1 MKFGKDKSAVA
12 APVETLETR
21 HRKFRIGNMVL
32 PYVMVAPVFILLGY
46 FCFYP
51 IIAMIV
57 RSFHTDTILATQ
69 TPEFCGF
76 YNYYRL
82 FFIELNFWPAFK
94 NTIIY
99 TVGIV
104 TSVVFI
110 AVVFAVWM
118 QKSTFINN
126 IAHRM
131 MFLPH
136 LCSGVTIA
144 MIWSWL
150 FDEKGMF
157 NLVLG
162 WFDIGPFRWL
172 NDSTTSLLSI
182 MIVNFWKGV
191 GYYALI
197 MLSAVK
203 SIPTELLEAAELDNS
218 GKIRTFFKITLP
230 MLSPQIFFLVITIT
244 MNSFKVFDSVR
255 LMTGGGPNGSS
266 DVLVYYIY
274 RLAMGTDNSKPAL
287 AAAAGVILM
296 LILLVFNIFYFRT
309 LDKKVHYQ

>member
-1 MKFGKDKSAVA
+1 MKKGKENAAVA
-12 APVETLETR
+12 APANSLANR
-21 HRKFRIGNMVL
+21 HRKFRIGGLVL
-32 PYVMVAPVFILLGY
+32 PYVMVAPVYILLG
-46 FCFYP
+46 FFTFYP
-51 IIAMIV
+51 IIDMII

-69 TPEFCGF
+69 TPEWCGLD
-76 YNYYRL
+76 NYYRL
-82 FFIELNFWPAFK
+82 FFVELNFWPAFK
-94 NTIIY
+94 NTLIY
-99 TVGIV
+99 TVCI
-104 TSVVFI
+104 TFSVVFC

-136 LCSGVTIA
+136 LCSGVTVA
-144 MIWSWL
+144 MIWSWI
-150 FDEKGMF
+150 FHEEGMF

-162 WFDIGPFRWL
+162 WFNIGPFRWL
-172 NDSTTSLLSI
+172 NDSTTSLLSV

-203 SIPTELLEAAELDNS
+203 SIPTELLEAADLDNS

-230 MLSPQIFFLVITIT
+230 MLSPQIFFLVITLT
-244 MNSFKVFDSVR
+244 MNSFKVFDSIR
-255 LMTGGGPNGSS
+255 LMTNGGPNGSS

-287 AAAAGVILM
+287 AAAAGVILL
-296 LILLVFNIFYFRT
+296 LILLVFNIIYFRT
-309 LDKKVHYQ
+309 MDKKVHYQ

>member
-1 MKFGKDKSAVA
+1 MRFGKEKSAVA
-12 APVETLETR
+12 APADSLAAR
-21 HRKFRIGNMVL
+21 HRRFRIGNFIF
-32 PYVMVAPVFILLGY
+32 PYAMVAPVFVLLGY
-46 FCFYP
+46 FTFFP
-51 IIAMIV
+51 IFKMIYV
-57 RSFHTDTILATQ
+57 SFHKDAILGNQ
-69 TPEFCGF
+69 MGEFCGW

-94 NTIIY
+94 NTLIY
-99 TVGIV
+99 TVGI
-104 TSVVFI
+104 TASVVFI

-118 QKSTFINN
+118 QKSSFINN

-136 LCSGVTIA
+136 LCSGVTVA
-144 MIWSWL
+144 MIWSWIM
-150 FDEKGMF
+150 DEQGMF

-162 WFDIGPFRWL
+162 FFDIGPFRWL
-172 NDSTTSLLSI
+172 NDSTTSLLSV

-244 MNSFKVFDSVR
+244 MNSFKVFDSIR

-274 RLAMGTDNSKPAL
+274 RAARENSQMGLAS
-287 AAAAGVILM
+287 AAGVVLM
-296 LILLVFNIFYFRT
+296 VILLIFNIIYFRT
-309 LDKKVHYQ
+309 MDKRVHYQ

>member
-1 MKFGKDKSAVA
+1 MKFGKGKTAVA
-12 APVETLETR
+12 APADSLAAR
-21 HRKFRIGNMVL
+21 HRRFRIGNFVF
-32 PYVMVAPVFILLGY
+32 PYIMVAPVFVLLGY
-46 FCFYP
+46 FTFYP
-51 IIAMIV
+51 IVKMVIT
-57 RSFHTDTILATQ
+57 SFHKDAILGNQ
-69 TPEFCGF
+69 MGEFCGF
-76 YNYYRL
+76 HNYYRL
-82 FFIELNFWPAFK
+82 LFIELNFWPAFK
-94 NTIIY
+94 NTLIY
-99 TVGIV
+99 TVGI
-104 TSVVFI
+104 TASVVFI

-118 QKSTFINN
+118 QKSSFINN

-136 LCSGVTIA
+136 LCSGVTVA

-150 FDEKGMF
+150 MDVNGMF
-157 NLVLG
+157 NIVMG
-162 WFDIGPFRWL
+162 WFDLGPFRWL

-274 RLAMGTDNSKPAL
+274 RAAREESHMGLAS
-287 AAAAGVILM
+287 AAGVILM

-309 LDKKVHYQ
+309 MDKKVHYQ

>member
-1 MKFGKDKSAVA
+1 MRKGKENAAVA
-12 APVETLETR
+12 APANSLEAR
-21 HRKFRIGNMVL
+21 HRKFRIGGLVM

-46 FCFYP
+46 FTFYP
-51 IIAMIV
+51 IIDMIIH
-57 RSFHTDTILATQ
+57 SFQKDTILGNTRG
-69 TPEFCGF
+69 EWCGW

-82 FFIELNFWPAFK
+82 LFIELNFWPAFK
-94 NTIIY
+94 NTLIY
-99 TVGIV
+99 TVGIT
-104 TSVVFI
+104 TSVVFM

-136 LCSGVTIA
+136 LCSGVTVA
-144 MIWSWL
+144 MIWSWI
-150 FDEKGMF
+150 FDEQGMF
-157 NLVLG
+157 NVVLG
-162 WFDIGPFRWL
+162 FFDIGPFRWL
-172 NDSTTSLLSI
+172 NDSTTSLLSV

-203 SIPTELLEAAELDNS
+203 SIPTELLEAADLDNS

-230 MLSPQIFFLVITIT
+230 MLSPQIFFLVITLT
-244 MNSFKVFDSVR
+244 MNSFKVFDSIR

-274 RLAMGTDNSKPAL
+274 RAARENSNMGLAS
-287 AAAAGVILM
+287 AAGVILM
-296 LILLVFNIFYFRT
+296 VILLIFNIFYFRT
-309 LDKKVHYQ
+309 MDKRVHYQ